1 MNFIEELNN
10 KSILICSNSDKRKVL
25 NELYDEKKLLDFK
38 IMNLNEFIKKV
49 TFDYDTKTI
58 YYIMNEYHL
67 SFENAKSFINELYYI
82 ENKQYNDEKLIF
94 LSNMKNKLME
104 NHLLI
109 IDNIFTNELNNYDIY
124 VYLDNYDKNFLEKL
138 VSNNLHYL
146 SKEYNVFNNKEII
159 EFENMNDEIE
169 FVAYSINELL
179 SKGISINNI
188 KISGISSEYKFNIN
202 QIFNNY
208 NLDLDI
214 YKTSIYSTVI
224 GSYFINN
231 ISDNILDTINDIK
244 NKFNFN
250 NELNNEILNKI
261 IDICN
266 KYTWVKNFVDI
277 KECLIYEFKNTYID
291 NKTYKNKI
299 EIVDIKELENDD
311 ENYIFL
317 IGFNQE
323 NIPTIYKDD
332 KYLTDKLLI
341 DLGLEDSNM
350 KNKRE
355 KEQILKIIKS
365 IKNLTITYKKK
376 SSFND
381 YFISNLNDDFGYEVV
396 KKELNFNTIRSMKQL
411 NISVC
416 KYLDTFTKYGI
427 KNKYLE
433 KLYFN
438 TNISYRIFNNKYKT
452 INIDDLMEYLNY
464 KLLLSYTGID
474 KYYHCAFSYYIS
486 NILKLDTYEEKFS
499 ATLGSLIHDILSKCF
514 NQNFSFENEF
524 NNYINNIGYEL
535 SAKEK
540 FFLNNVKEEIIYIIN
555 TIKKQKLL
563 TGFDKELYEKKIYIE
578 LDNKIK
584 VTFMGIIDKMMILSR
599 DGKDYVSIIDY
610 KTGNPNTNLDH
621 IKDGLT
627 LQLPIYAYLIKNSN
641 LFGDPIISGIYYQK
655 ILNGKQKANTI
666 EEYEKEKYD
675 NLKLIGLS
683 TNDEE
688 ILSIFDSTYENSELI
703 KSMKLTSKGF
713 SSYAKVF
720 SETEMDDILEI
731 AKTKIDEAVNN
742 ILSGNFKINP
752 KELKFENIGCKFCKY
767 KDLCYMTES
776 DKEIIK
782 EGE

>member
-1 MNFIEELNN
+1 M
-10 KSILICSNSDKRKVL
+10 
-25 NELYDEKKLLDFK
+25 
-38 IMNLNEFIKKV
+38 
-49 TFDYDTKTI
+49 
-58 YYIMNEYHL
+58 
-67 SFENAKSFINELYYI
+67 
-82 ENKQYNDEKLIF
+82 
-94 LSNMKNKLME
+94 
-104 NHLLI
+104 
-109 IDNIFTNELNNYDIY
+109 
-124 VYLDNYDKNFLEKL
+124 
-138 VSNNLHYL
+138 
-146 SKEYNVFNNKEII
+146 
-159 EFENMNDEIE
+159 
-169 FVAYSINELL
+169 
-179 SKGISINNI
+179 
-188 KISGISSEYKFNIN
+188 
-202 QIFNNY
+202 
-208 NLDLDI
+208 
-214 YKTSIYSTVI
+214 
-224 GSYFINN
+224 
-231 ISDNILDTINDIK
+231 
-244 NKFNFN
+244 
-250 NELNNEILNKI
+250 
-261 IDICN
+261 
-266 KYTWVKNFVDI
+266 
-277 KECLIYEFKNTYID
+277 
-291 NKTYKNKI
+291 
-299 EIVDIKELENDD
+299 
-311 ENYIFL
+311 
-317 IGFNQE
+317 GFNQE

-381 YFISNLNDDFGYEVV
+381 YFISNLNDDLGYEVV

-438 TNISYRIFNNKYKT
+438 TNISYRTFNNKYKT

-641 LFGDPIISGIYYQK
+641 LFDDPIISGIYYQK

-666 EEYEKEKYD
+666 EDYEKEKYD

-742 ILSGNFKINP
+742 ILNGNFKINP

>member
-1 MNFIEELNN
+1 M
-10 KSILICSNSDKRKVL
+10 
-25 NELYDEKKLLDFK
+25 
-38 IMNLNEFIKKV
+38 
-49 TFDYDTKTI
+49 
-58 YYIMNEYHL
+58 
-67 SFENAKSFINELYYI
+67 
-82 ENKQYNDEKLIF
+82 
-94 LSNMKNKLME
+94 
-104 NHLLI
+104 
-109 IDNIFTNELNNYDIY
+109 
-124 VYLDNYDKNFLEKL
+124 
-138 VSNNLHYL
+138 
-146 SKEYNVFNNKEII
+146 
-159 EFENMNDEIE
+159 
-169 FVAYSINELL
+169 
-179 SKGISINNI
+179 
-188 KISGISSEYKFNIN
+188 
-202 QIFNNY
+202 
-208 NLDLDI
+208 
-214 YKTSIYSTVI
+214 
-224 GSYFINN
+224 
-231 ISDNILDTINDIK
+231 
-244 NKFNFN
+244 
-250 NELNNEILNKI
+250 
-261 IDICN
+261 
-266 KYTWVKNFVDI
+266 
-277 KECLIYEFKNTYID
+277 
-291 NKTYKNKI
+291 
-299 EIVDIKELENDD
+299 
-311 ENYIFL
+311 
-317 IGFNQE
+317 
-323 NIPTIYKDD
+323 
-332 KYLTDKLLI
+332 
-341 DLGLEDSNM
+341 
-350 KNKRE
+350 
-355 KEQILKIIKS
+355 
-365 IKNLTITYKKK
+365 
-376 SSFND
+376 
-381 YFISNLNDDFGYEVV
+381 
-396 KKELNFNTIRSMKQL
+396 
-411 NISVC
+411 
-416 KYLDTFTKYGI
+416 
-427 KNKYLE
+427 
-433 KLYFN
+433 
-438 TNISYRIFNNKYKT
+438 
-452 INIDDLMEYLNY
+452 
-464 KLLLSYTGID
+464 
-474 KYYHCAFSYYIS
+474 
-486 NILKLDTYEEKFS
+486 
-499 ATLGSLIHDILSKCF
+499 GSLIHDILSKCF

-578 LDNKIK
+578 LNNKIK

-641 LFGDPIISGIYYQK
+641 LFDDPIISGIYYQK